1 MCWHGLNG
9 AKSTVERHS
18 DSCEGKERREE
29 FSWAKSNI
37 KQMLNRQPLLLGP
50 KCSGKKP
57 PPRTAT
63 SSPSE
68 ESTSGMHSAHKV
80 SAEWDSA
87 DKIIPLF
94 YLSEGSQVWIWRAI
108 FQDFPPCKF
117 KSKWLYAG
125 ASLTPPSC
133 QGWFKISEREVSR
146 AGFLNRLFSLHCSM
160 AQCSE
165 LSRSLNFQH
174 WYIPCVLCSW
184 WASIWCWGW
193 SNGPHGGGVWGAI
206 NSLLVLWW
214 HRDCVWLEERKIR
227 RKWAGGDIGDLFARI

>member
-1 MCWHGLNG
+1 MVLRAPWRGT
-9 AKSTVERHS
+9 AIAVR
-18 DSCEGKERREE
+18 ERREE
-29 FSWAKSNI
+29 KNSPEQRAISSKCWTDNLCCWDQNALAKSHHHVHPYSN
-37 KQMLNRQPLLLGP
+37 QQPLRGEHI
-50 KCSGKKP
+50 
-57 PPRTAT
+57 RN
-63 SSPSE
+63 
-68 ESTSGMHSAHKV
+68 AHKV

-160 AQCSE
+160 AQCSV

-214 HRDCVWLEERKIR
+214 NKDCVWLEERKIR
-227 RKWAGGDIGDLFARI
+227 RKWAGGDTGDLFARI

>member
-1 MCWHGLNG
+1 MVLRAPWRGT
-9 AKSTVERHS
+9 AIAVR
-18 DSCEGKERREE
+18 ERREE
-29 FSWAKSNI
+29 KNSPEQRAISSKEQYRANAEPTTSAGGT
-37 KQMLNRQPLLLGP
+37 KMLWQ
-50 KCSGKKP
+50 KATTTYT
-57 PPRTAT
+57 RTAT

-68 ESTSGMHSAHKV
+68 ESTSGMHSAHEV

-117 KSKWLYAG
+117 KSKWLYTG

-160 AQCSE
+160 AQCSVI
-165 LSRSLNFQH
+165 SRSLNFQH
-174 WYIPCVLCSW
+174 WYVPCVLVGFHLVLGLVKRTSW
-184 WASIWCWGW
+184 WW
-193 SNGPHGGGVWGAI
+193 SLGGHQLSVTA
-206 NSLLVLWW
+206 LM
-214 HRDCVWLEERKIR
+214 E
-227 RKWAGGDIGDLFARI
+227 